1 MIVLDRCQTPIGRH
15 HKPVTRIGLGVKTH
29 GGWRQPRCSR
39 FLSIIG
45 WCRTG
50 SLIAGLLLVMI
61 AASTAAS
68 AQLREQFIDPTVT
81 DQEIDPLTELPGSKL
96 RRLEHYVTIDAHR
109 RNGFLF
115 VFLAGSGGLPEN
127 YQVLARHAAMRGF
140 HVVSLAYPNWPS
152 VVDLTFQSGD
162 PATPGP
168 VREER
173 LFGNDA
179 SPLVDVDQ
187 GNSVINRLVRLLEY
201 LHMNHPG
208 ENWAQFLVGT
218 HPRWATIMV
227 GGHSQGAGH
236 GAYLAQEFRVAGV
249 LMFGG
254 PGDFVVGAGAAD
266 WLFRPLQISPGGM
279 YGFVHELDPNFNG
292 FQISQSILG
301 LADFGP
307 VHDVDMVPQADW
319 FSRRLTSSRLDI
331 PDDNF
336 HGAVAVDEALP
347 LGGSGDMAYID
358 AWNYMFDSLLFTD
371 SFE

>member
-1 MIVLDRCQTPIGRH
+1 MHVFDRCQSAASHQYKSGTQIS
-15 HKPVTRIGLGVKTH
+15 LGVNRDGRRRH
-29 GGWRQPRCSR
+29 SGCGRY
-39 FLSIIG
+39 LAIIG
-45 WCRTG
+45 WCRTHP
-50 SLIAGLLLVMI
+50 LIAGLLLVMI
-61 AASTAAS
+61 AASTPVS
-68 AQLREQFIDPTVT
+68 AQLREQFVDPTVT
-81 DQEIDPLTELPGSKL
+81 DQEIDPLIELPGSKL
-96 RRLEHYVTIDAHR
+96 RRLEHFVTIDADR

-115 VFLAGSGGLPEN
+115 VWLAGSGGLPEN
-127 YQVLARHAAMRGF
+127 YQVLARHAASRGF

-152 VVDLTFQSGD
+152 VVDLTSQSGD
-162 PATPGP
+162 PAAPGL

-187 GNSVINRLVRLLEY
+187 GNSVTNRLVRLLEF
-201 LHMNHPG
+201 LHIKHPG
-208 ENWAQFLVGT
+208 ENWAQFLVGAQ
-218 HPRWATIMV
+218 PQWAAIMV

-236 GAYLAQEFRVAGV
+236 SAYLAQEFRVAGV

-254 PGDFVVGAGAAD
+254 PGDFVAGAGAAD

-279 YGFVHELDPNFNG
+279 YGFVHALDPNFNG

-307 VHDVDMVPQADW
+307 VHDVDMVPPADW
-319 FSRRLTSSRLDI
+319 FSRRLTSSRLDV

-347 LGGSGDMAYID
+347 LDDSGDMAYLD